1 MEWKQLS
8 KNEAQVITNQ
18 WADNMDTFKKGLAGW
33 AQRLENEQP
42 ESYKSLRK
50 DIYTNFCE
58 AKREVLAGNMEKNKA
73 YALDLRFAIKLHKTL
88 AKYGFSLR
96 MASNDKV
103 WMYLCVK
110 VCPDIVYS
118 RFRSEDDKVIPVD
131 HFWRK
136 SRRIYL
142 KTLWWYIHLSW
153 QEAVTVEGS
162 YEETYLILKDNSTDE
177 ILNLVERSG
186 SDGYRVDVYREIMA
200 EYSCTVLKKSVK
212 QLLRKVMVLN
222 TARTTLVEPALADGG
237 VKGYVKELYNYFAP
251 KEENA

>member
-1 MEWKQLS
+1 M
-8 KNEAQVITNQ
+8 
-18 WADNMDTFKKGLAGW
+18 
-33 AQRLENEQP
+33 
-42 ESYKSLRK
+42 
-50 DIYTNFCE
+50 
-58 AKREVLAGNMEKNKA
+58 
-73 YALDLRFAIKLHKTL
+73 
-88 AKYGFSLR
+88 
-96 MASNDKV
+96 
-103 WMYLCVK
+103 
-110 VCPDIVYS
+110 
-118 RFRSEDDKVIPVD
+118 
-131 HFWRK
+131 
-136 SRRIYL
+136 
-142 KTLWWYIHLSW
+142 
-153 QEAVTVEGS
+153 EGS